1 MEFIFFLVLDKN
13 GKKLND
19 DLEEEDKKVTQNT
32 FNSNY
37 SDIPKL
43 VEKAVSCQRDI
54 DPLNELTFLQISY
67 LEYDYLIALDDDQC
81 VFAAYQQDVSKLAKK
96 F

>member
-1 MEFIFFLVLDKN
+1 MTTCKDIMKRIQKYDGIHLFLVLDKN

-19 DLEEEDKKVTQNT
+19 DLEEEEKKVTQNT

-43 VEKAVSCQRDI
+43 VEKIWKSIKKIIRM
-54 DPLNELTFLQISY
+54 LN
-67 LEYDYLIALDDDQC
+67 ALRINTRNHKKK
-81 VFAAYQQDVSKLAKK
+81 SKQ
-96 F
+96 